1 MDCVFSNK
9 KKNILAI
16 CFSVLYIV
24 TLILKIDFRVSL
36 FQNLRYTINSLFV
49 YLTPMIVPAFIL
61 TLIFTYEKDYKF
73 KTWLLPI
80 AFCVNL
86 ILSVLTQISNIP
98 SMQLIVNLYGLK
110 YIPSF
115 LCSFS
120 MCVAIV
126 LMFLG
131 TLFNLR
137 YIKLLK
143 YGALAYAILCLCST
157 IIEFLNVGGIAYI
170 QSVPAEYS
178 AINIVALG
186 QLVSCALFYV
196 GIFILTTNKENKDL
210 V

>member
-1 MDCVFSNK
+1 MDYVFSDK
-9 KKNILAI
+9 KKNIFAV
-16 CFSVLYIV
+16 CFSALYIV
-24 TLILKIDFRVSL
+24 MLTLKIDFRVSL

-49 YLTPMIVPAFIL
+49 YLIPMIVPAIIL
-61 TLIFTYEKDYKF
+61 TLIFTYKKDYKF

-80 AFCVNL
+80 AFGINL
-86 ILSVLTQISNIP
+86 ILSILTQIANIP

-120 MCVAIV
+120 MCIAIA

-137 YIKLLK
+137 HIKLLK
-143 YGALAYAILCLCST
+143 YGALAYAVLCLCST

-170 QSVPAEYS
+170 QSVPAEYP
-178 AINIVALG
+178 AINILALVR
-186 QLVSCALFYV
+186 LVSCTLFYV
-196 GIFILTTNKENKDL
+196 GIFILTTNKKNKDL